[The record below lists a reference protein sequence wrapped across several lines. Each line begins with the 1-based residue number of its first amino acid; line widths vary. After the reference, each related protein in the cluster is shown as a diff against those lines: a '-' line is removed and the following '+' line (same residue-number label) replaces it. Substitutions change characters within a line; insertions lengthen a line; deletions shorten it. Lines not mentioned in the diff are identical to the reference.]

1 MCTCGCGQNLTIQT
15 IRKHQKNQTIP
26 RLVTAAVQVFHTHGS
41 TVSPPRPAKKPRTSR
56 DYFPSSPSQS
66 AGLNTRIPMDGVEY
80 VDVDAETGDDSDNID
95 NMIHRVQVD
104 IWPSQ
109 FDLFRDQS
117 DSEDDQEASNESEDD
132 EAGDDDGDSDSAWE
146 AWQDG
151 TGNSY
156 ELSAV
161 DLLGEEFERNAVAN
175 GEFLTILDLLI
186 IVLTPYSI

>member
-1 MCTCGCGQNLTIQT
+1 
-15 IRKHQKNQTIP
+15 
-26 RLVTAAVQVFHTHGS
+26 
-41 TVSPPRPAKKPRTSR
+41 
-56 DYFPSSPSQS
+56 
-66 AGLNTRIPMDGVEY
+66 MDGVEY